1 MSDCTHI
8 EALLPA
14 FVENELTDADAA
26 RVRAHVETCEA
37 CRASLASFEALEAS
51 LVMRRAELPP
61 VDAYLPS
68 FAHAAA
74 PVPHHTRLI
83 RFFRALTSVP
93 GVSIMLAMWAAML
106 AFNFRVPISRAL
118 SFSTP
123 DHLTGDIDRFA
134 DLLVLLTGGN
144 TWVLVGIAT
153 LVGIGI
159 AASTGALTLRF
170 VRR

>member
-1 MSDCTHI
+1 MSNCTHI
-8 EALLPA
+8 ESLLPA
-14 FVENELTDADAA
+14 FVENQLTDAERA
-26 RVRAHVETCEA
+26 RVRSHVETCAA
-37 CRASLASFEALEAS
+37 CRASLVAFEALEAS

-68 FAHAAA
+68 FAPAAA
-74 PVPHHTRLI
+74 PLVHHRLL

-123 DHLTGDIDRFA
+123 AHLTGDVDRFA

-144 TWVLVGIAT
+144 TWLLVGIAT